1 MDISKELRAL
11 LDEALNLG
19 GRAQA
24 WTEATPLIG
33 AVPELDSMGVVAV
46 LTALE
51 DRLGLSIDDDEIDG
65 QVFESFG
72 TLLAFS
78 LVCAGVLVL
87 RRTQPGLPRPFRT
100 PWVPLV
106 PGLGIVICVLQMFS
120 LPTITWLNLAIWMV
134 LGFIVYF
141 GYSRKH
147 SKLARPNG

>member
-72 TLLAFS
+72 TLLAF
-78 LVCAGVLVL
+78 V
-87 RRTQPGLPRPFRT
+87 TD
-100 PWVPLV
+100 
-106 PGLGIVICVLQMFS
+106 
-120 LPTITWLNLAIWMV
+120 
-134 LGFIVYF
+134 
-141 GYSRKH
+141 
-147 SKLARPNG
+147 KLSG